1 MIRIFSLQALCFLTC
16 VFVYAQND
24 LVQLDEVTV
33 NDSRFERSVSK
44 TGRSITLLT
53 SKDIEPF
60 LGGTLADL
68 LTNQVGIHIN
78 GAQSHPGSELS
89 YFIRGGNNRQVLVLI
104 DGVPVNDPT
113 LIENDFDLRTID
125 LFSVKSIEII
135 RGAASSLYGS
145 AAATAVIKITTN
157 KPKQESMS
165 GSIRTIFG
173 TNNDKWDFTIEP
185 NFQTRQIQ
193 FALGNATHAYSI
205 SLSDQRTM
213 GMSSVIGTE
222 DDSTVKQ
229 NLSAQY
235 QLQLSSYFR
244 LNTIFSKDY
253 FSSEYDDS
261 FPALMDADNNFT
273 SESQRV
279 VVQPKWTGKSS
290 SFVGRVSWSSSSR
303 DFVSSFPMYFK
314 GDVMDLEGVF
324 FTKLSPQ
331 FKGLFGLNHKQ
342 QETQLSDKA
351 SVDLTD
357 YFFNILYESNSIFEA
372 QAGARLSEYSTYGSN
387 WTYHIN
393 PSLYFNYDSVDLR
406 FHASLSTAFI
416 APSLYKLFD
425 TYSGNKTLKPE
436 TNQSLEF
443 GSSLFF
449 PNGGQFQLVYFSRD
463 HQNFVDY
470 DMTTFRYVNAKR
482 DFGVYGT
489 EFLCHYPVT
498 DRLLLQTNYTYTH
511 HEEGEGLRIPK
522 HKINASFRQYLNSN
536 TQLLSSIQFVG
547 DRNDKVGQDLVVLS
561 SYWLLDFRISRQLSQ
576 PGVSLL
582 GSIENVFNSD
592 YEEVKGYTTRGRNVS
607 VGLSYSF

>member
-1 MIRIFSLQALCFLTC
+1 MIRVFSTQALCLLTC
-16 VFVYAQND
+16 FFVLAQND

-33 NDSRFERSVSK
+33 TDSRFERSVSK
-44 TGRSITLLT
+44 TGRSVTLLT

-89 YFIRGGNNRQVLVLI
+89 YFIRGGNNRQVLVFI

>member
-1 MIRIFSLQALCFLTC
+1 MIRIFSLQALCILTC
-16 VFVYAQND
+16 VFVFAQND

-33 NDSRFERSVSK
+33 SDSRFERSVSK

-68 LTNQVGIHIN
+68 LTSQVGIHIN

-89 YFIRGGNNRQVLVLI
+89 YFIRGGNNRQVLILI
-104 DGVPVNDPT
+104 DGVPVSDPT

-125 LFSVKSIEII
+125 LFSVESIEII
-135 RGAASSLYGS
+135 RGAASSLYGN
-145 AAATAVIKITTN
+145 AAATAVIKIITN
-157 KPKQESMS
+157 KPKQQSMS

-173 TNNDKWDFTIEP
+173 TNNDKWNFPIEP
-185 NFQTRQIQ
+185 NFQTRQLQ
-193 FALGNATHAYSI
+193 FALGNATHACSI

-222 DDSTVKQ
+222 DDSTAKQ

-235 QLQLSSYFR
+235 QLQLSSVFQ

-261 FPALMDADNNFT
+261 FPALMDADNHFT

-279 VVQPKWTGKSS
+279 IVQPKWTGKSS

-303 DFVSSFPMYFK
+303 DFVSSFPMYFE
-314 GDVMDLEGVF
+314 GYVMNLEGVF
-324 FTKLSPQ
+324 STKLSPHL
-331 FKGLFGLNHKQ
+331 KGLFGLNHKQ
-342 QETQLSDKA
+342 QEAQLSDKV

-406 FHASLSTAFI
+406 FHASWSTAFI

-425 TYSGNKTLKPE
+425 TYSGNQTLKPE

-449 PNGGQFQLVYFSRD
+449 PNGGQFQLVYFSRN

-470 DMTTFRYVNAKR
+470 DMTIFRYANATI
-482 DFGVYGT
+482 DFGMYGT

-498 DRLLLQTNYTYTH
+498 DKLLVQTNYTYTH

-522 HKINASFRQYLNSN
+522 HKINASFRQHLNSN
-536 TQLLSSIQFVG
+536 TQLLTSIQFVG

-582 GSIENVFNSD
+582 VSIENVFNSD

>member
-1 MIRIFSLQALCFLTC
+1 MIRGFSTQALCLLAC
-16 VFVYAQND
+16 VFVFAQND

-33 NDSRFERSVSK
+33 TDSRFERSVSK
-44 TGRSITLLT
+44 TGRSVTLLT

-60 LGGTLADL
+60 LTGTLADL

-104 DGVPVNDPT
+104 DGVPVSDPT
-113 LIENDFDLRTID
+113 QIENDFDLRTID
-125 LFSVKSIEII
+125 LSSIESVEII

-157 KPKQESMS
+157 QPTQQSLS
-165 GSIRTIFG
+165 GSIRTIYG
-173 TNNDKWDFTIEP
+173 TINDKWDFPIEP
-185 NFQTRQIQ
+185 NFQTRQLQ
-193 FALGNATHAYSI
+193 FALGNATHAGSI

-222 DDSTVKQ
+222 DDSTAKQ

-235 QLQLSSYFR
+235 QLQLSSVFQ

-261 FPALMDADNNFT
+261 FPALMDADNHFT

-279 VVQPKWTGKSS
+279 IVQPKWTGKSS

-303 DFVSSFPMYFK
+303 DFVSSFPMYFE
-314 GDVMDLEGVF
+314 GYVMNLEGVF
-324 FTKLSPQ
+324 STKLSPHL
-331 FKGLFGLNHKQ
+331 KGLFGLNHKQ
-342 QETQLSDKA
+342 QEAQLSDKV

-406 FHASLSTAFI
+406 FHASWSTAFI

-425 TYSGNKTLKPE
+425 TYSGNQTLKPE

-449 PNGGQFQLVYFSRD
+449 PNGGQFQLVYFSRN

-470 DMTTFRYVNAKR
+470 DMTIFRYANATI
-482 DFGVYGT
+482 DFGMYGT

-498 DRLLLQTNYTYTH
+498 DKLLVQTNYTYTH

-522 HKINASFRQYLNSN
+522 HKINASFRQHLNSN
-536 TQLLSSIQFVG
+536 TQLLTSIQFVG